1 MKHTGIKLPGFKLKD
16 GKLVR
21 VRDEKHLDASA
32 RKKRQAAAMKR
43 KGKGR

>member
-16 GKLVR
+16 GKL